1 MITLYG
7 VPGSRAF
14 RTIWMLEELGVPY
27 ENVPTHF
34 ATGDTKK
41 PDYLELN
48 PNGHIPTLVDNGVP
62 YWESMAINLFL
73 AKKYDKG
80 LQPKTLEDESHAI
93 QWSFWAMTEVENPLI
108 DVLMHRMFYPA
119 EQRDPKVAEAGVA
132 KLQAPLGVLDRHLA
146 GRRHVLGDQ
155 YSVADVNLA
164 SVLSWASLVGVDLS
178 AFPNLARWLGECA
191 ARPAARTASARAMGQ
206 G

>member
-34 ATGDTKK
+34 ANGDTKK
-41 PDYLELN
+41 PDYLKLN
-48 PNGHIPTLVDNGVP
+48 PNGHIPTLVDDGTP
-62 YWESMAINLFL
+62 YWESMAINLYL

-80 LQPKTLEDESHAI
+80 LQPKSAEGEAHAI

-108 DVLMHRMFYPA
+108 EVLMHRMFLPA
-119 EQRDPKVAEAGVA
+119 DQRNPKLAEAGVE
-132 KLQAPLGVLDRHLA
+132 KLQGPLGVLDRHLA
-146 GRRHVLGDQ
+146 GRKYVLGDQ

-164 SVLSWASLVGVDLS
+164 SVLSWGPLVGLDLS
-178 AFPNLARWLGECA
+178 GFPSLGKWLMECS
-191 ARPAARTASARAMGQ
+191 ARPAAKTASAKAMA
-206 G
+206 

>member
-14 RTIWMLEELGVPY
+14 RTIWMLEELGLPY

-41 PDYLELN
+41 PDFLALN
-48 PNGHIPTLVDNGVP
+48 PNGHIPCLVDDGVA
-62 YWESMAINLFL
+62 YWESMAINLHL
-73 AKKYDKG
+73 ARKYDKG
-80 LQPKTLEDESHAI
+80 LQPKTLQDDSHAV

-108 DVLMHRMFYPA
+108 DVLMHRMFLPA
-119 EQRDPKVAEAGVA
+119 EARDPKAAEAGIA

-146 GRRHVLGDQ
+146 GKKYVLGDQ
-155 YSVADVNLA
+155 YTVADVNLA
-164 SVLSWASLVGVDLS
+164 SVLSWSTLVGVDL
-178 AFPNLARWLGECA
+178 APFPDLARWLGECS
-191 ARPAARTASARAMGQ
+191 ARPAARTASAKAMG
-206 G
+206 

>member
-7 VPGSRAF
+7 VPGSRAY
-14 RTIWMLEELGVPY
+14 RTIWMLEEIGVPY

-41 PDYLELN
+41 PDYLKLN
-48 PNGHIPTLVDNGVP
+48 PNGHIPTIVDDGMP
-62 YWESMAINLFL
+62 IWESMAINLYL

-80 LQPKTLEDESHAI
+80 LQPKSIEGEAHAI

-108 DVLMHRMFYPA
+108 EVLMHRMFLPA
-119 EQRDPKVAEAGVA
+119 DQRDAKVADAAIA
-132 KLQAPLGVLDRHLA
+132 KLQGPFGVLDRHLA
-146 GRRHVLGDQ
+146 GRKHVLGDQ

-164 SVLSWASLVGVDLS
+164 SVLSWAPLVGIDLS
-178 AFPNLARWLGECA
+178 GFPALGKWLTECS
-191 ARPAARTASARAMGQ
+191 ARPAAQKATAKAMAQ
-206 G
+206 

>member
-34 ATGDTKK
+34 ANGDTKK
-41 PDYLELN
+41 PDYLRLN
-48 PNGHIPTLVDNGVP
+48 PNGHIPTLVDDGTP
-62 YWESMAINLFL
+62 YWESMAINLYL

-80 LQPKTLEDESHAI
+80 LQPKTTQGEAHAT

-108 DVLMHRMFYPA
+108 EVLMHRMFLPQD
-119 EQRDPKVAEAGVA
+119 QRDPKVAEAAIA
-132 KLQAPLGVLDRHLA
+132 KLQGPFGVLDRHLK
-146 GRRHVLGDQ
+146 GSKHVLGDA
-155 YSVADVNLA
+155 YTVADVNLA

-178 AFPNLARWLGECA
+178 AFPSLGQWLGECSS
-191 ARPAARTASARAMGQ
+191 RPAAKTATAKAMGQ
-206 G
+206 V

>member
-27 ENVPTHF
+27 DNVPTHF

-41 PDYLELN
+41 PEYLSLN
-48 PNGHIPTLVDNGVP
+48 PNGHIPTIVDDGVP
-62 YWESMAINLFL
+62 FWESMAINLYL
-73 AKKYDKG
+73 AKKFDKG
-80 LQPKTLEDESHAI
+80 LAPKSLIDEGHAI

-108 DVLMHRMFYPA
+108 EVLMHRMFLPA
-119 EQRDPKVAEAGVA
+119 EQRDPRAADAGIE
-132 KLQAPLGVLDRHLA
+132 KLQVPFGVLDRHLA
-146 GRRHVLGDQ
+146 DRRYVLGSQ

-164 SVLSWASLVGVDLS
+164 SVLSWASLVGIELGR
-178 AFPNLARWLGECA
+178 FPNLGRWLAECSE
-191 ARPAARTASARAMGQ
+191 RPAAKTAVSKAMASS
-206 G
+206 

>member
-27 ENVPTHF
+27 DNVPTHF

-41 PDYLELN
+41 PEYLAIN
-48 PNGHIPTLVDNGVP
+48 PNGHIPALADDGEI
-62 YWESMAINLFL
+62 YWESMAINLYL

-80 LQPKTLEDESHAI
+80 LAATTLADEAHAI

-108 DVLMHRMFYPA
+108 EVLMHRMFLPS
-119 EQRDPKVAEAGVA
+119 EQRDPKLADAGIE
-132 KLQAPLGVLDRHLA
+132 KLQKPFGVLDRHLA
-146 GRRHVLGDQ
+146 GRRYVLGDR
-155 YSVADVNLA
+155 YGVADVNVA
-164 SVLSWASLVGVDLS
+164 SVLSWAPMVGIDLS
-178 AFPNLARWLGECA
+178 AFPALGKWLLECTS
-191 ARPAARTASARAMGQ
+191 RPAAKTATAKAMG
-206 G
+206 

>member
-34 ATGDTKK
+34 ANGDTKK
-41 PDYLELN
+41 PDYLALN
-48 PNGHIPTLVDNGVP
+48 PNGHIPTLVDDGTP
-62 YWESMAINLFL
+62 YWESMAINLYL

-80 LQPKTLEDESHAI
+80 LQPKSAEGEAHAI

-108 DVLMHRMFYPA
+108 EVLMHRMFLPA
-119 EQRDPKVAEAGVA
+119 DQRNPKVAEAAVE
-132 KLQAPLGVLDRHLA
+132 KLQGPLGVLDRHLA
-146 GRRHVLGDQ
+146 GRKYVLGDQ

-164 SVLSWASLVGVDLS
+164 SVLSWGPLVGLDLS
-178 AFPNLARWLGECA
+178 GFPSLGKWLMECS
-191 ARPAARTASARAMGQ
+191 ARPAAKTASAKAMG
-206 G
+206 

>member
-7 VPGSRAF
+7 IPGSRAF

-41 PDYLELN
+41 AEYLAIN
-48 PNGHIPTLVDNGVP
+48 PNGHIPTLVDGGVP
-62 YWESMAINLFL
+62 YWESMAINLYL

-80 LQPKTLEDESHAI
+80 LQPKTLEGEGHAL

-108 DVLMHRMFYPA
+108 DVLMHRMLLPA
-119 EQRDPKVAEAGVA
+119 EQRDPKVAEAGITR
-132 KLQAPLGVLDRHLA
+132 LQAPLGVLDRHL
-146 GRRHVLGDQ
+146 GNRKYVLGDQ
-155 YSVADVNLA
+155 YTVADVNLA
-164 SVLSWASLVGVDLS
+164 SVLSWSTLVGVDLS
-178 AFPNLARWLGECA
+178 TFPNLGRWLGDCTS
-191 ARPAARTASARAMGQ
+191 RPAARTASAKAMG
-206 G
+206 

>member
-27 ENVPTHF
+27 DNVPTHF

-41 PDYLELN
+41 PDYLKLN
-48 PNGHIPTLVDNGVP
+48 PNGHIPTIVDGGVP
-62 YWESMAINLFL
+62 YWESMSINLYL

-80 LQPKTLEDESHAI
+80 LQPKSIEDEAHAI
-93 QWSFWAMTEVENPLI
+93 QWSIWAMTEVEDALI
-108 DVLMHRMFYPA
+108 EVLMHRMFMPA
-119 EQRDPKVAEAGVA
+119 EQRDPKIAEAGVA
-132 KLQAPLGVLDRHLA
+132 TLQTPFAVLDGHLA
-146 GRRHVLGDQ
+146 GRKYILGDK
-155 YSVADVNLA
+155 YSVADVNVA
-164 SVLSWASLVGVDLS
+164 SVLSWAPLVAVGLS
-178 AFPNLARWLGECA
+178 AYPNLGRWLTECST
-191 ARPAARTASARAMGQ
+191 RPAAKTASAKAMGQ

>member
-41 PDYLELN
+41 PDFLALN
-48 PNGHIPTLVDNGVP
+48 PNGHIPTLVDDGVP
-62 YWESMAINLFL
+62 YWESMAINLYL

-80 LQPKTLEDESHAI
+80 LAPGSLEDECHAI
-93 QWSFWAMTEVENPLI
+93 QWSFWAMTEVENPLL
-108 DVLMHRMFYPA
+108 DVLMHRMFLPA
-119 EQRDPKVAEAGVA
+119 EQRDPKAADAGIE
-132 KLQAPLGVLDRHLA
+132 KLQAPLAVLDGHLA
-146 GRRHVLGDQ
+146 GRNHVVGDR

-164 SVLSWASLVGVDLS
+164 SVLSWSTLVGVDL
-178 AFPNLARWLGECA
+178 AKFPNVARWLGECSS
-191 ARPAARTASARAMGQ
+191 RPAAKTASARAMGQ
-206 G
+206 